1 LLTLQS
7 DVPGI
12 VWPALTTGTTAGR
25 MLALQQQLSETQWLD
40 PDALRRR
47 QFLQL
52 DQLLAHA
59 YRESPFYRQRLQ
71 AAGYTPGLRMTEDFW
86 AGIPLLTRNDI
97 HSHGEALRSR
107 RLPIHHD
114 PAQMLRSSGTTGQPV
129 TTYSSRISRLF
140 WAAFTLRDHFWHNR
154 DFSRVL
160 AAIRFSDDRSAKEGI
175 RYEQWDDAVA
185 SVTSS
190 GPSFVLDI
198 AYPIEHQAA
207 WLQGLNPDYL
217 VTHPTKLGHLAPY
230 CLEHGIKLP
239 KLRQVTTVSEV
250 LEAEPVEACR
260 AAWGVGVTDVYST
273 KESSYL
279 ALQCPEEGRYHVQ
292 SEGILL
298 EVLDGDRP
306 CGPGEVGRVVVT
318 PLHNFAMPLIREELG
333 DYAEVGEACPCGRGL
348 PVLKRILGRVR
359 NLATLPTGEQFF
371 PRLGVKRLNEIAPI
385 ELIQLVQTSL
395 EHIEVRLVVPREI
408 SREEEEGFSGILRER
423 LGYPFELTFTY
434 HDEIPRGPGGKFE
447 QFRSEIPG

>member
-1 LLTLQS
+1 
-7 DVPGI
+7 
-12 VWPALTTGTTAGR
+12 
-25 MLALQQQLSETQWLD
+25 
-40 PDALRRR
+40 
-47 QFLQL
+47 
-52 DQLLAHA
+52 
-59 YRESPFYRQRLQ
+59 
-71 AAGYTPGLRMTEDFW
+71 
-86 AGIPLLTRNDI
+86 
-97 HSHGEALRSR
+97 
-107 RLPIHHD
+107 
-114 PAQMLRSSGTTGQPV
+114 
-129 TTYSSRISRLF
+129 LF

-279 ALQCPEEGRYHVQ
+279 ALQCPEEGSYHVQ
-292 SEGILL
+292 SEGVLL

-385 ELIQLVQTSL
+385 ELIQLGSTSRCAWSCRARSRGKRKRDSAGSSGNGSAIL
-395 EHIEVRLVVPREI
+395 SNSPSLTTTRSHVAPAASSSNSVRRSPADRLDFGTHLLSAPCPLSSKVTGGSPPETPSVDIRARFDTIVVWSNRVY
-408 SREEEEGFSGILRER
+408 LN
-423 LGYPFELTFTY
+423 L
-434 HDEIPRGPGGKFE
+434 D
-447 QFRSEIPG
+447 